1 MVMEKISR
9 ILSRP
14 TDNDRGNAVAIVL
27 MVLAVVSLLGVGLL
41 TQSRIDMK
49 FVTSFKNHNTTFNLA
64 DGAASLALTR
74 VSFSMAPAYDGNPA
88 PTLLNATYAT
98 PQPVRASGD
107 PSGSALSDRGTYWP
121 LMIFRGPI
129 TDPTK
134 MGGWEL
140 GKEGR
145 ALECWIAQGSGKRR
159 DQRFTGTS
167 TTGTSTGVATSNA
180 DIRKGR
186 HLPTESS
193 VQVATN
199 KRPPM

>member
-1 MVMEKISR
+1 MAMKKTSRMLLISAH
-9 ILSRP
+9 
-14 TDNDRGNAVAIVL
+14 NERGNAVAIVL
-27 MVLAVVSLLGVGLL
+27 MVLAIVSLLGVGLL

-64 DGAASLALTR
+64 DGAASLAFTR
-74 VSFSMAPAYDGNPA
+74 VSFSMAPPYDGNPA
-88 PTLLNATYAT
+88 PTLLNATYTT

-107 PSGSALSDRGTYWP
+107 PTGSALSDRGTYWP
-121 LMIFRGPI
+121 IMIFRGPI

-134 MGGWEL
+134 MAGWEL

-145 ALECWIAQGSGKRR
+145 SLESWVAQGSGKRR

-167 TTGTSTGVATSNA
+167 TTGTSSGIATSNVE
-180 DIRKGR
+180 IRQGK

>member
-1 MVMEKISR
+1 MKK
-9 ILSRP
+9 LSQMLSLSAP
-14 TDNDRGNAVAIVL
+14 NERGNAVAIVL

-49 FVTSFKNHNTTFNLA
+49 FVNSFKSHNTAFNLA

-74 VSFSMAPAYDGNPA
+74 VSFTMAPQYDGNAA
-88 PTLLNATYAT
+88 PTLLNATKYAI

-107 PSGSALSDRGTYWP
+107 PSGSALSDRGTYFP

-134 MGGWEL
+134 MSGWEL

-145 ALECWIAQGSGKRR
+145 SLECWIAQGSGRR
-159 DQRFTGTS
+159 LEQRWTGTN
-167 TTGTSTGVATSNA
+167 TTPTSLSIAKSSAEMRQG
-180 DIRKGR
+180 K
-186 HLPTESS
+186 HLPNETS
-193 VQVATN
+193 VQVAAN